1 MRMAASEVICLIV
14 LLTEQTNLTGRSKM
28 TRISV
33 NSAHW
38 EDQNV
43 LQKLSSK
50 FNKNMSE
57 KKQGRS
63 QKYNQIKTL
72 EEWE

>member
-1 MRMAASEVICLIV
+1 MRIAANKVICFIV

-50 FNKNMSE
+50 FNKNKSE
-57 KKQGRS
+57 RS
-63 QKYNQIKTL
+63 RADLKNIIR
-72 EEWE
+72 

>member
-1 MRMAASEVICLIV
+1 MAASKVICFIV
-14 LLTEQTNLTGRSKM
+14 LLTEQTKLTGRSKM

-50 FNKNMSE
+50 FNKNKSE
-57 KKQGRS
+57 KIRADLKNIIR
-63 QKYNQIKTL
+63 
-72 EEWE
+72 

>member
-1 MRMAASEVICLIV
+1 MRIAANKVIYFIV

-50 FNKNMSE
+50 FNKNKSE
-57 KKQGRS
+57 RS
-63 QKYNQIKTL
+63 RADLKNIIR
-72 EEWE
+72 

>member
-1 MRMAASEVICLIV
+1 MMRMAASTIICFIV
-14 LLTEQTNLTGRSKM
+14 LITEQANLTGRSKM

-50 FNKNMSE
+50 FNKNKSE
-57 KKQGRS
+57 KSRADLKNIIR
-63 QKYNQIKTL
+63 
-72 EEWE
+72 

>member
-1 MRMAASEVICLIV
+1 MMRMAASAVKCFIV
-14 LLTEQTNLTGRSKM
+14 TEQTNLTGRSKM

-50 FNKNMSE
+50 FNKNKSE
-57 KKQGRS
+57 KAG
-63 QKYNQIKTL
+63 QISKI
-72 EEWE
+72 

>member
-1 MRMAASEVICLIV
+1 MRIAANKVIYFIV
-14 LLTEQTNLTGRSKM
+14 LLTEQTKLTGRSKM

-50 FNKNMSE
+50 FNKNKSE
-57 KKQGRS
+57 RS
-63 QKYNQIKTL
+63 RADLKNIIR
-72 EEWE
+72 